1 MGLILKIIEASAT
14 IFREAAPYI
23 LLGFFMAGVI
33 RAFVT
38 PQTVARYLRSGR
50 FRSVLYASVLGVPI
64 PL

>member
-1 MGLILKIIEASAT
+1 MGLVLQIIDASVT

-38 PQTVARYLRSGR
+38 PETVARYFRRGR
-50 FRSVLYASVLGVPI
+50 FRSVFYASVLGVPI